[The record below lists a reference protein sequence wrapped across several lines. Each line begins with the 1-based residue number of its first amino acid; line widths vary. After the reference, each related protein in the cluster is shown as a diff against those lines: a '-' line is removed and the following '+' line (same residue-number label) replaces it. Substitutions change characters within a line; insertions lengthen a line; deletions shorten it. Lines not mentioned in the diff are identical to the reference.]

1 MLKQSLQQKLGLKI
15 NPLQIQLI
23 KLLELPTY
31 QLEQRIKEELEQNPL
46 LEEVEEKGETDVNE
60 ETATDSGEEFED
72 DYQEDESEEE
82 NDLRGDDDFSLED
95 YMTDDDDTPDYRL
108 NSSNA
113 SKDEETR
120 DFVFSQ
126 ASSFR
131 ESLIAQLG
139 TRPLSDLER
148 RITEYIIGNIDE
160 DGYLR
165 RDIENIVDDLAFGA
179 GIEVSE
185 EEVFSLAEDYSGV
198 RTGRSGGP

>member
-46 LEEVEEKGETDVNE
+46 LEEGEDRSEAGTVEEIGGE
-60 ETATDSGEEFED
+60 DS
-72 DYQEDESEEE
+72 QEDMHEFGEE
-82 NDLRGDDDFSLED
+82 NDEEEGRFREDDFSLED
-95 YMTDDDDTPDYRL
+95 YMGDDDDDIPEYRL
-108 NSSNA
+108 SASNT
-113 SKDEETR
+113 SKDDDSR
-120 DFVFSQ
+120 DFIFSQ
-126 ASSFR
+126 GASFR

-139 TRPLSDLER
+139 MRTLSDSER
-148 RITEYIIGNIDE
+148 RIAEYIIGNIDD

-179 GIEVSE
+179 GIEVRE
-185 EEVFSLAEDYSGV
+185 EEILYLLKIK
-198 RTGRSGGP
+198 P

>member
-95 YMTDDDDTPDYRL
+95 YMTDDDDTPAGS
-108 NSSNA
+108 NS
-113 SKDEETR
+113 
-120 DFVFSQ
+120 
-126 ASSFR
+126 
-131 ESLIAQLG
+131 
-139 TRPLSDLER
+139 
-148 RITEYIIGNIDE
+148 
-160 DGYLR
+160 
-165 RDIENIVDDLAFGA
+165 
-179 GIEVSE
+179 
-185 EEVFSLAEDYSGV
+185 
-198 RTGRSGGP
+198 